1 MLSPAK
7 IMRKIHA
14 TRVHSAQTSGPKQLL
29 DLPNELL
36 KVVAACLNNRD
47 TKNFRLACR
56 LIRDIA
62 RLRLDRLFLS
72 ANPRNIAVFTA
83 VASHKEFCKQVVE
96 IVWDDARLVEGQ
108 SRRGDS
114 DADDSEAEDSEAE
127 SETVGVPAWFAHACH
142 SNIETL
148 KGRNRS
154 DGLGCG
160 PRRRPGLLAT
170 AEQVNAQLPL
180 SQCWTLFCQLLRQ
193 QEDVLRSGADV
204 QVLQEYGLSGRY
216 FPSLKRITV
225 TATAHGLL
233 FNPRYETP
241 MIRAFPYG
249 FNYPIPMSWPGIHP
263 DAPEPVMQAWDS
275 LTEFEKDTWRGFRVV
290 TQSLARIYRQQ
301 DEQLEGSNVT
311 CNVLQ
316 LVIENSSLPT
326 GINSTL
332 FNEARCTE
340 YLDFVEILS
349 QPGFCRLDL
358 ALLAG
363 GQEFQ
368 HWSAFRSGL
377 LRTALSRARG
387 MKHIRLSAGLTEPDP
402 DYGVKNL
409 DGDERHFT
417 PLRTIFP
424 IDQWSH
430 LQHFGLSTFLVR
442 QSDLVTVFASMPPTL
457 RSVELDRLLFL
468 PGHGDHRGLLQEL
481 RDTVGWNATRRVA
494 EAGRVKVNVRLPL
507 DQPVP
512 GRTINIEEEIYDFLY
527 GYGENPFTG
536 WGPDQVPH
544 GRGTVRDVYMPDYKR
559 PWTDGITMIRMGYDK
574 WPAWLP
580 RDESK
585 WLNPPPPLPEAW
597 RFEQTLQDL
606 T

>member
-1 MLSPAK
+1 
-7 IMRKIHA
+7 MREMDA
-14 TRVHSAQTSGPKQLL
+14 TRVHAAPAPGPKQLL

-36 KVVAACLNNRD
+36 KAVAACLNNRD
-47 TKNFRLACR
+47 TKSFRLACR

-62 RLRLDRLFLS
+62 RLHLDRLFLS

-83 VASHKEFCKQVVE
+83 VASHEESRKQIVE
-96 IVWDDARLVEGQ
+96 IVWDDARLVKGQ
-108 SRRGDS
+108 SQRGDS
-114 DADDSEAEDSEAE
+114 DADDSEAEDSEVE
-127 SETVGVPAWFAHACH
+127 SDTDGVPAWFTRACH
-142 SNIETL
+142 SNL
-148 KGRNRS
+148 RGRNGS
-154 DGLGCG
+154 DELDCG
-160 PRRRPGLLAT
+160 PRRRADLLAT
-170 AEQVNAQLPL
+170 AEQVKAQLPL
-180 SQCWTLFCQLLRQ
+180 TQCWTLFCQLLRQ
-193 QEDVLRSGADV
+193 QEEVLSSGADV
-204 QVLQEYGLSGRY
+204 QALQEYGLSGRY

-275 LTEFEKDTWRGFRVV
+275 LTEFEKNTWRGFRVV
-290 TQSLARIYRQQ
+290 TQSLARTYRQQ
-301 DEQLEGSNVT
+301 DEQLEGSNAT
-311 CNVLQ
+311 CNVPQ
-316 LVIENSSLPT
+316 LIIEDSSLPT

-340 YLDFVEILS
+340 YLDFVDILN
-349 QPGFCRLDL
+349 QPGFSRLDL
-358 ALLAG
+358 PLLAG

-377 LRTALSRARG
+377 LRSALARARG

-402 DYGVKNL
+402 DYGVRNL

-442 QSDLVTVFASMPPTL
+442 QDDLVTVFASMPPTL
-457 RSVELDRLLFL
+457 RSVELDRLCFL

-494 EAGRVKVNVRLPL
+494 DAGRVKVKVRLPL

-512 GRTINIEEEIYDFLY
+512 RADHRRRRRNLRLSIWI
-527 GYGENPFTG
+527 
-536 WGPDQVPH
+536 WRKSVH
-544 GRGTVRDVYMPDYKR
+544 
-559 PWTDGITMIRMGYDK
+559 RMG
-574 WPAWLP
+574 PRSGAAW
-580 RDESK
+580 
-585 WLNPPPPLPEAW
+585 
-597 RFEQTLQDL
+597 
-606 T
+606 